1 MLDATM
7 LMTNGTVVLTYTC
20 AVAHCAE
27 RERER
32 GSQSGIWGPPGVL
45 QGVSQVSMIVSD
57 C

>member
-7 LMTNGTVVLTYTC
+7 LITNGTYVVLTYTC
-20 AVAHCAE
+20 ALRRE